1 MRWIKY
7 KKDDIQVVLP
17 AGDPEVVATVV
28 EQVDV
33 AAMLH
38 ININPS
44 SISQGITAH
53 NPEFLAF
60 ETQSFSSLFL
70 G

>member
-1 MRWIKY
+1 MKY
-7 KKDDIQVVLP
+7 MKDDIQVLLP
-17 AGDPEVVATVV
+17 AGDPGVVATVV
-28 EQVDV
+28 EEQVDV

-38 ININPS
+38 MNINPS

>member
-1 MRWIKY
+1 M
-7 KKDDIQVVLP
+7 KDDVHVLLP
-17 AGDPEVVATVV
+17 AGDPGVVAIV
-28 EQVDV
+28 EEQADV

-38 ININPS
+38 KNINPS

-53 NPEFLAF
+53 IPEFLAF
-60 ETQSFSSLFL
+60 ETQSFSSSFL

>member
-1 MRWIKY
+1 M
-7 KKDDIQVVLP
+7 KDDIQVLLP
-17 AGDPEVVATVV
+17 AGDPGVVATVV
-28 EQVDV
+28 EEQVDV

-38 ININPS
+38 MNINPS